1 MAALPP
7 ERTTLS
13 RPFTNT
19 GVDFAGP
26 FDIKTY
32 AGRGCKVTK
41 GYVLVFVCF
50 ATKAIHL
57 EGTSEISTQA
67 FLAAFARFFSR
78 RGSPNAIYSDNGTAF
93 VGASHILDADR
104 SQFIT
109 LIRRKLLDQ
118 QSFALLEWH
127 FIPPGAPHMGGLW
140 EAGVK
145 SFKMHLKRISHSQ
158 SFTFEE
164 FSTMLT
170 RIEAC
175 LNSRPLSPQSD
186 NPEDL
191 GVLTPGHFLIGNV
204 LLSPPEPDLSDHS
217 LSYVNRWQKLKI
229 LHHHFAQRWK
239 EEYLKELHKRFKWK
253 FPQRDYAIGDLVI
266 IRKDNLPPNQWR
278 LGRIENI
285 IRGKDHRVRVA
296 DIRTANGI
304 QQPCPVIIVEVYLHW
319 KNRTV
324 ATTDATFAI
333 IDRLLTAV
341 YVTRTTRSESASDL
355 RK

>member
-19 GVDFAGP
+19 GIDFAGP
-26 FDIKTY
+26 FDLKTY

-57 EGTSEISTQA
+57 EATSEISTQA

-78 RGSPNAIYSDNGTAF
+78 RGSPNALYSDNGTAF
-93 VGASHILDADR
+93 VGASHILDSDK
-104 SQFIT
+104 SHFIS
-109 LIRRKLLDQ
+109 LVRQKLLDQ
-118 QSFALLEWH
+118 HSFASLEWH

-145 SFKMHLKRISHSQ
+145 SFKIHFKRISYNQ

-164 FSTMLT
+164 FSTLLA

-175 LNSRPLSPQSD
+175 LNSRPLCPMSENSGD
-186 NPEDL
+186 ICA
-191 GVLTPGHFLIGNV
+191 LTPGHFLIGDP
-204 LLSPPEPDLSDHS
+204 LLSPPEPDLRDHS
-217 LSYVNRWQKLKI
+217 LTYVNRWQKLKV
-229 LHHHFAQRWK
+229 LHHHFATRWK

-253 FPQRDYAIGDLVI
+253 YPQRDYAIGDLVV
-266 IRKDNLPPNQWR
+266 IRRDNLPPNKWR
-278 LGRIENI
+278 LGRIEKVI
-285 IRGKDHRVRVA
+285 PGIDSRIRVA
-296 DIRTANGI
+296 EVRTANGI
-304 QQPCPVIIVEVYLHW
+304 
-319 KNRTV
+319 
-324 ATTDATFAI
+324 
-333 IDRLLTAV
+333 
-341 YVTRTTRSESASDL
+341 VTRPIVKLVLLPNPEQN
-355 RK
+355 

>member
-78 RGSPNAIYSDNGTAF
+78 RGSPNAMYSDNGTAF
-93 VGASHILDADR
+93 VGASNILDSEK
-104 SQFIT
+104 SQF
-109 LIRRKLLDQ
+109 LSLLRRKLLDQ
-118 QSFALLEWH
+118 NSFVLLDWH
-127 FIPPGAPHMGGLW
+127 FIPLGAAHMGGLW

-145 SFKMHLKRISHSQ
+145 SFKLHLKRISHSQ
-158 SFTFEE
+158 SFTYEE
-164 FSTMLT
+164 FSTMLA

-175 LNSRPLSPQSD
+175 LNSRPLSPLSD
-186 NPEDL
+186 NPDDL
-191 GVLTPGHFLIGNV
+191 CALTPGHFLIGNA

-266 IRKDNLPPNQWR
+266 IRQENLPPNQWR
-278 LGRIENI
+278 LGRVENVV
-285 IRGKDHRVRVA
+285 RGKDQRVRVA

-304 QQPCPVIIVEVYLHW
+304 
-319 KNRTV
+319 
-324 ATTDATFAI
+324 
-333 IDRLLTAV
+333 
-341 YVTRTTRSESASDL
+341 VTRPIVKLVLLPNPEQL
-355 RK
+355 